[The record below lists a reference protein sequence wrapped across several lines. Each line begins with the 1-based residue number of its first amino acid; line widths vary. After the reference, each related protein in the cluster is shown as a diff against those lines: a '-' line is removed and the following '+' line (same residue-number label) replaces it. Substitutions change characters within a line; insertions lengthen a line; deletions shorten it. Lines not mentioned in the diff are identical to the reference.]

1 MLEWFASCTNGF
13 FSADFLYPTL
23 SVRFFLVNSSC
34 TILII
39 LLQQRMEDTNGAM
52 IKLAAYNYTLW
63 KPRMEDLLYH
73 KDYYDPI

>member
-1 MLEWFASCTNGF
+1 
-13 FSADFLYPTL
+13 
-23 SVRFFLVNSSC
+23 
-34 TILII
+34 
-39 LLQQRMEDTNGAM
+39 MEDTNGAM